1 SCHLYPIR
9 VKELIDFTALNYHKW
24 SICDSALTCGIA
36 RETTVLEFCKD
47 ALVRRFG
54 LEWYEEAL
62 KTMKV
67 WIDEKNS

>member
-1 SCHLYPIR
+1 
-9 VKELIDFTALNYHKW
+9 
-24 SICDSALTCGIA
+24 LTCGIA